1 MLRIKIFNFIIH
13 FTGKTILKKGESRK
27 KSGEAKV
34 NSPQS
39 RQGCGKEK
47 NSLYET

>member
-27 KSGEAKV
+27 KSAEAKV
-34 NSPQS
+34 NSAES
-39 RQGCGKEK
+39 VGKRK
-47 NSLYET
+47 TVCTKT